1 VIQVQPV
8 VRKDNKN
15 TMTDLGK
22 YNYSMDP
29 TSGATTMKEMS
40 LKRQLDDT
48 EIVLSEKQV
57 SLQQARDEV
66 KALELK
72 LR

>member
-1 VIQVQPV
+1 MIQVQPV